1 MCPMY
6 AQLSLFTKSPLE
18 HSPTTTPYHLYRND
32 FLCMPEKKPPPLSLL
47 VTYSHSEKMIG
58 SQRCIIKNGKYQV
71 ASAQEVGRHSSCM
84 RSVGTKKCCQR
95 LIHHR
100 LYQSQ
105 PSNRQAG
112 ITRMHNALQLQYHN
126 TCAVRWIWAAAA
138 SRDMLDSD
146 LRWRAGGE
154 WMTAFNSGGGQRGEC
169 MRTRSCIWIGYISR

>member
-1 MCPMY
+1 MINPRAFSRQSTLYVSPDPRIIMDNQICPMY

-112 ITRMHNALQLQYHN
+112 RHYKNAQCTAVAVPQYVCSTVN
-126 TCAVRWIWAAAA
+126 M
-138 SRDMLDSD
+138 SSSLS
-146 LRWRAGGE
+146 
-154 WMTAFNSGGGQRGEC
+154 
-169 MRTRSCIWIGYISR
+169 

>member
-1 MCPMY
+1 MVY
-6 AQLSLFTKSPLE
+6 IKVDKSE
-18 HSPTTTPYHLYRND
+18 SIQSPIHIVCLTRSQNNNGQSDVSHVCAIVLIYQVSARTFSHPTTPYHLYRND

-105 PSNRQAG
+105 PSHRQAG
-112 ITRMHNALQLQYHN
+112 RHYKNAQCTAVAVPQYVCSTVN
-126 TCAVRWIWAAAA
+126 M
-138 SRDMLDSD
+138 SSSLS
-146 LRWRAGGE
+146 
-154 WMTAFNSGGGQRGEC
+154 
-169 MRTRSCIWIGYISR
+169 